1 MITTTETMRACLRAA
16 EADATVDKWG
26 VFVPS
31 RPPLDTARNLFPR
44 LYPRMVEII
53 QLNSSSS
60 LMATPSAADFTNAD
74 ELPDLERYFGAT
86 DINARDRVALYRLAW
101 DVACSSFAGRQ
112 VLYER
117 FFFGDP
123 IRMASALV
131 DNTDLKPLVDRV
143 KHF

>member
-1 MITTTETMRACLRAA
+1 MRACLRAA
-16 EADATVDKWG
+16 EADAACDNWG
-26 VFVPS
+26 TFVPA
-31 RPPLDTARNLFPR
+31 RAPLDTARNLFPR

-60 LMATPSAADFTNAD
+60 LMATPSERDFDSPLAPAIEKYLANAA
-74 ELPDLERYFGAT
+74 P
-86 DINARDRVALYRLAW
+86 RDRVALYRLAW
-101 DVACSSFAGRQ
+101 DVACSAFGGRQ

-131 DNTDLKPLVDRV
+131 DATDLKPLIAKVDAFLAR
-143 KHF
+143 KD